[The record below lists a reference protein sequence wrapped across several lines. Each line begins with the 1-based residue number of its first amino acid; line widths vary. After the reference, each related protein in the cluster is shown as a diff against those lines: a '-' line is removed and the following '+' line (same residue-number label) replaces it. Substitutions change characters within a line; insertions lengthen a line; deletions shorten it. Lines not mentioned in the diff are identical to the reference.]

1 MNIVSSIFVNVVSA
15 VVTILLGVLAFYI
28 KSYFYNKT
36 AKANLDEELARN
48 YQILKDSLSS
58 IGPFYSP
65 NALVYNH
72 ISTSSWNI
80 YKNDEN
86 NFIHLKVKTKKNYRY
101 FYERLEVINLQNNKK
116 SDMLFTCTL
125 NNNINEETQTHLK
138 NMSLTIEINIVQ
150 FVEEYEKA
158 FNIKKEEK

>member
-58 IGPFYSP
+58 IDPFYSP

-86 NFIHLKVKTKKNYRY
+86 NFIHLKVKAKTHYRY